1 MRREC
6 GRVPYLIIYHNKIS
20 DIENMGGED
29 EDQLSSKDTQ
39 VSCDYHYVSRR
50 VVESAGDES
59 FHVPTRKV
67 SLLNYQTRTRIR
79 E

>member
-1 MRREC
+1 MRCRS

-20 DIENMGGED
+20 DIKNVGGED

-39 VSCDYHYVSRR
+39 VSYDYRYVSRT
-50 VVESAGDES
+50 VVESAEDES
-59 FHVPTRKV
+59 FDVPTRKV
-67 SLLNYQTRTRIR
+67 SLLNYQTRKRIR